1 MKKLLSEIITAWW
14 SEVDTKLVNPK
25 SEEAI
30 KGLKLVLREDFG
42 FDSDVI
48 DYVVEMVRSTPTNF
62 DLGGKTSGFD
72 VGKNQTAVSAQL
84 HPVWDDDDEDD
95 DEDDVY
101 NNNDGELSEWDVTLL
116 DGLEELN
123 EDVWVKHKKSG
134 NVYQVKEPNPEI
146 HTEPSPDEISNA
158 EKSGE
163 TKPKDGD
170 EEESGEE
177 ETQPPQQQSQDDEA
191 RAKADADIK
200 IGGRTAAEVD
210 ADKESKD
217 GDKSDTKDS
226 TTGFSSED
234 NKKSLDD
241 FIEKGFTNSEGA
253 PGSAGSML
261 NEIFS
266 STRATDSINNG
277 NEFDYDSAL
286 DTTCNQ
292 LKGSGLGKDNK
303 SNNLPTGVKKSEA
316 QPIAEKY
323 GISLGEAG
331 KAIIAT
337 RAAQSKNEHVTNN
350 ILKKNNIENA
360 KAEPFF
366 GDKKGMKA
374 QEDMV
379 AGVSGKV
386 LLGNTEVTKEEAIE
400 IIRSGGGGANPSD
413 TAIFVTNEDTG
424 DLHMTFY
431 SDKDNV
437 SALVAQSSLKAEFNL
452 KKKEVDKLIEKGTLN
467 KEQAEA
473 AKRVM
478 DESEAKHKELES
490 KLDSIT
496 AGPGKHLDTIETG
509 KLVELS
515 KTLSKGANPSKYW
528 DNNIKKK
535 MLKSSSSEYLPDG
548 SDNPPTD
555 EQIMKG
561 FVNYANA
568 NPNDLTND
576 EQRIIADL
584 SNSTDGPRLGAEIGK
599 IRKATIGTDLDT
611 IKKLNETKVMID
623 GKEVGLGTLLE
634 AESVAEKLHLGM
646 MFGGEGVFKDSDAF
660 YQESGGVKVDKDSL
674 AKCLPFKNKEGMI
687 KNFKVGEE
695 TEQTQ
700 RGGTAVTGGTKIIY
714 AVTQDG
720 KEYPIGEKKQRSKTG
735 ILGKLSTVY
744 NYHPSLQKCLKKQ

>member
-1 MKKLLSEIITAWW
+1 MNEFLNEIARLWWVEVGTELQNPISEKSINGLRKILEEEYDFD
-14 SEVDTKLVNPK
+14 SEVIEYIIESAVK
-25 SEEAI
+25 
-30 KGLKLVLREDFG
+30 
-42 FDSDVI
+42 
-48 DYVVEMVRSTPTNF
+48 TPTNF
-62 DLGGKTSGFD
+62 HLGGDRTSGMV
-72 VGKNQTAVSAQL
+72 VGSNDTAVSAHL
-84 HPVWDDDDEDD
+84 HTDDNEEEDIVEEEDNDEKDDKQSKERPDSGDDKEKIVKDLEKGALTAKEKEELKEIDDKLLKTKLKNPTTGNMNQVNTLLGKKKSDPTAYKVGKDFLGSQGVSDDDIEKQSDD
-95 DEDDVY
+95 SNDDAPT
-101 NNNDGELSEWDVTLL
+101 N
-116 DGLEELN
+116 
-123 EDVWVKHKKSG
+123 
-134 NVYQVKEPNPEI
+134 
-146 HTEPSPDEISNA
+146 
-158 EKSGE
+158 
-163 TKPKDGD
+163 
-170 EEESGEE
+170 
-177 ETQPPQQQSQDDEA
+177 
-191 RAKADADIK
+191 
-200 IGGRTAAEVD
+200 
-210 ADKESKD
+210 
-217 GDKSDTKDS
+217 
-226 TTGFSSED
+226 FSSED
-234 NKKSLDD
+234 NRKSLDD
-241 FIEKGFTNSEGA
+241 FVEKGFANSEGA

-266 STRATDSINNG
+266 STGATDSINSG
-277 NEFDYDSAL
+277 KEFDYDSTL
-286 DTTCNQ
+286 DATCNQ

-337 RAAQSKNEHVTNN
+337 RAAQSKNEHVTSN

-452 KKKEVDKLIEKGTLN
+452 KKKEVDKLVEKGTLN

-473 AKRVM
+473 AKRIM
-478 DESEAKHKELES
+478 DESEAKHREIES
-490 KLDSIT
+490 KLDSVT
-496 AGPGKHLDTIETG
+496 SGPGKHLDTVDTD

-515 KTLSKGANPSKYW
+515 KTLSKGANPDKYW
-528 DNNIKKK
+528 NKNIKGK
-535 MLKSSSSEYLPDG
+535 MSKPKMAEYLPDG

-555 EQIMKG
+555 KQLMKG
-561 FVNYANA
+561 FVNYANS
-568 NPNDLTND
+568 NPNDLSKD

-599 IRKATIGTDLDT
+599 IRKATISTDLDT

-623 GKEVGLGTLLE
+623 GKEVGMGTVLE

-646 MFGGEGVFKDSDAF
+646 MFGGKGVFKDSDAF
-660 YQESGGVKVDKDSL
+660 YQESGGVKVDRDSL
-674 AKCLPFKNKEGMI
+674 SKCLPFKNKEGMI

-700 RGGTAVTGGTKIIY
+700 RGGTAITGGSKIIY

>member
-1 MKKLLSEIITAWW
+1 MNNFLDDITRLWWIEVGTELNNPTSEA
-14 SEVDTKLVNPK
+14 S
-25 SEEAI
+25 I
-30 KGLKLVLREDFG
+30 KGLKKVLREDLEL
-42 FDSDVI
+42 DNDVI
-48 DYVVEMVRSTPTNF
+48 TYIVESIANRPSNF
-62 DLGGKTSGFD
+62 SLKVGKSSGID

-84 HPVWDDDDEDD
+84 HPNWEEEEGDIYQTVDLAEEEDDEDTKKDGERPDSGDDKEDAEKDIQKQSLTALEKDKLKKEAIDDKLLKTKLKNPTTGNMNQVNTLLGKKKSDPSAYKVGKDFLGSKGVSD
-95 DEDDVY
+95 DEIESAADSNKDDTPT
-101 NNNDGELSEWDVTLL
+101 N
-116 DGLEELN
+116 
-123 EDVWVKHKKSG
+123 
-134 NVYQVKEPNPEI
+134 
-146 HTEPSPDEISNA
+146 
-158 EKSGE
+158 
-163 TKPKDGD
+163 
-170 EEESGEE
+170 
-177 ETQPPQQQSQDDEA
+177 
-191 RAKADADIK
+191 
-200 IGGRTAAEVD
+200 
-210 ADKESKD
+210 
-217 GDKSDTKDS
+217 
-226 TTGFSSED
+226 FSSED
-234 NKKSLDD
+234 NRKSLDD
-241 FIEKGFTNSEGA
+241 FVEKGFANSEGA

-266 STRATDSINNG
+266 STGATDVINSG
-277 NEFDYDSAL
+277 KEFDYDSTL
-286 DTTCNQ
+286 DATCNQ

-337 RAAQSKNEHVTNN
+337 RAAQSKNEHVTSN
-350 ILKKNNIENA
+350 ILKKNNIKNA

-379 AGVSGKV
+379 AGVSGTV

-452 KKKEVDKLIEKGTLN
+452 KKKEVDKLVEKGTLN

-478 DESEAKHKELES
+478 DESEAKHREIES
-490 KLDSIT
+490 KLDSVT

-568 NPNDLTND
+568 NPTDLTKD

-599 IRKATIGTDLDT
+599 IRKATISTDLDT

-623 GKEVGLGTLLE
+623 GKEVGMGNVLE

-660 YQESGGVKVDKDSL
+660 YQESGGVKVDRDSL
-674 AKCLPFKNKEGMI
+674 AKCLPFDNKNEMI

-695 TEQTQ
+695 NEQIKK
-700 RGGTAVTGGTKIIY
+700 GGTAITGGSKIIY

-735 ILGKLSTVY
+735 ILGKLATVY

>member
-1 MKKLLSEIITAWW
+1 MNEFLNEIARLWWVEVGTELQNPISEKSINGLRKVLEEEYDFD
-14 SEVDTKLVNPK
+14 SEVIEYIIESAVK
-25 SEEAI
+25 
-30 KGLKLVLREDFG
+30 
-42 FDSDVI
+42 
-48 DYVVEMVRSTPTNF
+48 TPTNF
-62 DLGGKTSGFD
+62 HLGGDRTSGMV
-72 VGKNQTAVSAQL
+72 VGSNDTAVSAHL
-84 HPVWDDDDEDD
+84 HTDDNEEEDIVEEEDNDEKDDKQSKERPDSGDDKEKIVKDLEKGALTAKEKEELKEIDDKLLKTKLKNPTTGNMNQVNTLLGKKKSDPTAYKVGKDFLGSQGVSDDDIEKQSDD
-95 DEDDVY
+95 SNDDAPT
-101 NNNDGELSEWDVTLL
+101 N
-116 DGLEELN
+116 
-123 EDVWVKHKKSG
+123 
-134 NVYQVKEPNPEI
+134 
-146 HTEPSPDEISNA
+146 
-158 EKSGE
+158 
-163 TKPKDGD
+163 
-170 EEESGEE
+170 
-177 ETQPPQQQSQDDEA
+177 
-191 RAKADADIK
+191 
-200 IGGRTAAEVD
+200 
-210 ADKESKD
+210 
-217 GDKSDTKDS
+217 
-226 TTGFSSED
+226 FSSED
-234 NKKSLDD
+234 NRKSLDD
-241 FIEKGFTNSEGA
+241 FVEKGFANSEGA

-266 STRATDSINNG
+266 STGATDSINSG
-277 NEFDYDSAL
+277 KEFDYDSTL
-286 DTTCNQ
+286 DATCNQ

-337 RAAQSKNEHVTNN
+337 RAAQSKNEHVTSN

-452 KKKEVDKLIEKGTLN
+452 KKKEVDKLVEKGTLN

-473 AKRVM
+473 AKRIM
-478 DESEAKHKELES
+478 DESEAKHREIES
-490 KLDSIT
+490 KLDSVT
-496 AGPGKHLDTIETG
+496 SGPGKHLDTVDTD

-515 KTLSKGANPSKYW
+515 KTLSKGANPDKYW
-528 DNNIKKK
+528 NKNIKGK
-535 MLKSSSSEYLPDG
+535 MSKPKMAEYLPDG

-555 EQIMKG
+555 KQLMKG
-561 FVNYANA
+561 FVNYANS
-568 NPNDLTND
+568 NPNDLSKD

-599 IRKATIGTDLDT
+599 IRKATISTDLDT

-623 GKEVGLGTLLE
+623 GKEVGMGTVLE

-646 MFGGEGVFKDSDAF
+646 MFGGKGVFKDSDAF
-660 YQESGGVKVDKDSL
+660 YQESGGVKVDRDSL
-674 AKCLPFKNKEGMI
+674 SKCLPFKNKEGMI

-700 RGGTAVTGGTKIIY
+700 RGGTAITGGSKIIY

>member
-1 MKKLLSEIITAWW
+1 MNNFLDDITRLWWIEVGAELNNPTSEASI
-14 SEVDTKLVNPK
+14 E
-25 SEEAI
+25 
-30 KGLKLVLREDFG
+30 GLKKVLREDLE
-42 FDSDVI
+42 FDNDVI
-48 DYVVEMVRSTPTNF
+48 TYIVESIANRPSNF
-62 DLGGKTSGFD
+62 SLKVGKSSGID

-84 HPVWDDDDEDD
+84 HPNWEEEEGDIYQTVDLAEEEDDDDTKKDGERPDSGDDKEDAENDIEKQSLTALEKDKLKKEAINDKLLKTKLTNPTTGNKNQVSTLLGKKKSDPTAYKVGKQFLGDKGVSD
-95 DEDDVY
+95 DEIENQSDSDSDDT
-101 NNNDGELSEWDVTLL
+101 S
-116 DGLEELN
+116 
-123 EDVWVKHKKSG
+123 
-134 NVYQVKEPNPEI
+134 
-146 HTEPSPDEISNA
+146 SNY
-158 EKSGE
+158 S
-163 TKPKDGD
+163 
-170 EEESGEE
+170 S
-177 ETQPPQQQSQDDEA
+177 
-191 RAKADADIK
+191 ADN
-200 IGGRTAAEVD
+200 R
-210 ADKESKD
+210 
-217 GDKSDTKDS
+217 
-226 TTGFSSED
+226 
-234 NKKSLDD
+234 KSLDD

-266 STRATDSINNG
+266 STGATDSINAG
-277 NEFDYDSAL
+277 KEFNYDSVL
-286 DTTCNQ
+286 DSTCTQ

-316 QPIAEKY
+316 QPIAKKY
-323 GISLGEAG
+323 GISMGEAG

-350 ILKKNNIENA
+350 ILKKSNIKNG

-374 QEDMV
+374 QEEMV
-379 AGVSGKV
+379 NGIGGKV
-386 LLGNTEVTKEEAIE
+386 LLGNTEVTKEEAIK
-400 IIRSGGGGANPSD
+400 IIQSGGGGANPSD

-452 KKKEVDKLIEKGTLN
+452 KKKEVDKLVEKGTLS
-467 KEQAEA
+467 KEQAET
-473 AKRVM
+473 AKKVM
-478 DESEAKHKELES
+478 NDSEAKHREIES
-490 KLDSIT
+490 KLDNVT
-496 AGPGKHLDTIETG
+496 AGPGKHLDSIETG

-515 KTLSKGANPSKYW
+515 KTLSKGANPDKYW
-528 DNNIKKK
+528 NNNIKKK

-555 EQIMKG
+555 EQVMKG

-568 NPNDLTND
+568 NPLDLTKD

-599 IRKATIGTDLDT
+599 IRKATISTDLDT

-623 GKEVGLGTLLE
+623 GKEVGMGTVLE

-700 RGGTAVTGGTKIIY
+700 RGGNAITGASKIIY

>member
-1 MKKLLSEIITAWW
+1 MKNFLDEIVKLWWVEAGVELKNPTSEA
-14 SEVDTKLVNPK
+14 S
-25 SEEAI
+25 I
-30 KGLKLVLREDFG
+30 KALKTVLREDLELDEEF
-42 FDSDVI
+42 VRYI
-48 DYVVEMVRSTPTNF
+48 ANTIVESAVKVPTNF
-62 DLGGKTSGFD
+62 HLGGKRDSGMF
-72 VGKNQTAVSAQL
+72 VGKNQTAVSAHL
-84 HPVWDDDDEDD
+84 HDVGDIEDLEEADEEDNDDDTATKDD
-95 DEDDVY
+95 A
-101 NNNDGELSEWDVTLL
+101 L
-116 DGLEELN
+116 
-123 EDVWVKHKKSG
+123 K
-134 NVYQVKEPNPEI
+134 
-146 HTEPSPDEISNA
+146 
-158 EKSGE
+158 
-163 TKPKDGD
+163 
-170 EEESGEE
+170 
-177 ETQPPQQQSQDDEA
+177 
-191 RAKADADIK
+191 DIK
-200 IGGRTAAEVD
+200 KDSLTAAEK
-210 ADKESKD
+210 DKLKKEAIDDKLLKTKLTNPTTGNKNQVSTLLGKKKD
-217 GDKSDTKDS
+217 DPAAYKVGKDFLGDKGVSDDEIENQSDS
-226 TTGFSSED
+226 DSEAPAAGFSSED
-234 NKKSLDD
+234 NKNSLDD

-266 STRATDSINNG
+266 STGATDAINNG
-277 NEFDYDSAL
+277 KEFDYDSTL
-286 DTTCNQ
+286 DSVCNQ
-292 LKGSGLGKDNK
+292 LKGSGLGKDNQ
-303 SNNLPTGVKKSEA
+303 SSNLPTGVKKSEA

-337 RAAQSKNEHVTNN
+337 RAAESKNEHVTSN

-379 AGVSGKV
+379 AGVSGRV
-386 LLGNTEVTKEEAIE
+386 LLGNTEVTKEEAIK
-400 IIRSGGGGANPSD
+400 IIQSGGGGANPSD

-452 KKKEVDKLIEKGTLN
+452 KKKEVDKLVEKGTLS

-473 AKRVM
+473 AKEVM
-478 DESEAKHKELES
+478 NEAEAKHREIES
-490 KLDSIT
+490 KLDSVT
-496 AGPGKHLDTIETG
+496 SGPGKHLNTIEAG

-515 KTLSKGANPSKYW
+515 KTLSKGANPDKYW
-528 DNNIKKK
+528 NNNIKKK

-561 FVNYANA
+561 FVNYANK
-568 NPNDLTND
+568 NPLDLTKD
-576 EQRIIADL
+576 EQRIVADL

-599 IRKATIGTDLDT
+599 IRKATISTDLDT
-611 IKKLNETKVMID
+611 IKKLNETKIMVD
-623 GKEVGLGTLLE
+623 GKEMGMGTVLE

-660 YQESGGVKVDKDSL
+660 YQESGGVKVDRDSL

-700 RGGTAVTGGTKIIY
+700 RGGTAITGASKIIY

>member
-1 MKKLLSEIITAWW
+1 
-14 SEVDTKLVNPK
+14 
-25 SEEAI
+25 
-30 KGLKLVLREDFG
+30 
-42 FDSDVI
+42 
-48 DYVVEMVRSTPTNF
+48 
-62 DLGGKTSGFD
+62 
-72 VGKNQTAVSAQL
+72 
-84 HPVWDDDDEDD
+84 
-95 DEDDVY
+95 
-101 NNNDGELSEWDVTLL
+101 
-116 DGLEELN
+116 
-123 EDVWVKHKKSG
+123 
-134 NVYQVKEPNPEI
+134 
-146 HTEPSPDEISNA
+146 
-158 EKSGE
+158 
-163 TKPKDGD
+163 
-170 EEESGEE
+170 
-177 ETQPPQQQSQDDEA
+177 
-191 RAKADADIK
+191 
-200 IGGRTAAEVD
+200 
-210 ADKESKD
+210 
-217 GDKSDTKDS
+217 
-226 TTGFSSED
+226 
-234 NKKSLDD
+234 
-241 FIEKGFTNSEGA
+241 
-253 PGSAGSML
+253 ML

-266 STRATDSINNG
+266 STGATDAINNG
-277 NEFDYDSAL
+277 KEFDYDSTL
-286 DTTCNQ
+286 DSVCNQ
-292 LKGSGLGKDNK
+292 LKGSGLGKDNQ
-303 SNNLPTGVKKSEA
+303 SSNLPTGVKKSEA

-337 RAAQSKNEHVTNN
+337 RAAESKNEHVTSN
-350 ILKKNNIENA
+350 ILKKNNIKNA

-379 AGVSGKV
+379 AGVSGRV
-386 LLGNTEVTKEEAIE
+386 LLGNTEVTKEEAIK
-400 IIRSGGGGANPSD
+400 IIQSGGGGANPSD

-452 KKKEVDKLIEKGTLN
+452 KKKEIDKLVEKGTLS

-473 AKRVM
+473 AKEVM
-478 DESEAKHKELES
+478 NEAESKHRELES
-490 KLDSIT
+490 KLDSVT
-496 AGPGKHLDTIETG
+496 SGPGKHLNTIEAG

-515 KTLSKGANPSKYW
+515 KTLSKGANPDKYW
-528 DNNIKKK
+528 NNNIKKK

-568 NPNDLTND
+568 NPLDLTKD
-576 EQRIIADL
+576 EQRIVADL

-599 IRKATIGTDLDT
+599 IRKATISTDLDT
-611 IKKLNETKVMID
+611 IKKLNETKIMVD
-623 GKEVGLGTLLE
+623 GKEMGMGTVLE

-660 YQESGGVKVDKDSL
+660 YQESGGVKVDRDSL

-700 RGGTAVTGGTKIIY
+700 RGGTAITGASKIIY

>member
-1 MKKLLSEIITAWW
+1 MKNFLDEIVKLWWVEAGVELKNPTSEA
-14 SEVDTKLVNPK
+14 S
-25 SEEAI
+25 I
-30 KGLKLVLREDFG
+30 KALKTVLREDLELDEEF
-42 FDSDVI
+42 VRYI
-48 DYVVEMVRSTPTNF
+48 ANTIVESAVKVPTNF
-62 DLGGKTSGFD
+62 HLGGKRDSGMF
-72 VGKNQTAVSAQL
+72 VGKNQTAVSAHL
-84 HPVWDDDDEDD
+84 HDVGDIEDLEEADEEDNDDDTATKDD
-95 DEDDVY
+95 A
-101 NNNDGELSEWDVTLL
+101 L
-116 DGLEELN
+116 
-123 EDVWVKHKKSG
+123 K
-134 NVYQVKEPNPEI
+134 
-146 HTEPSPDEISNA
+146 
-158 EKSGE
+158 
-163 TKPKDGD
+163 
-170 EEESGEE
+170 
-177 ETQPPQQQSQDDEA
+177 
-191 RAKADADIK
+191 DIK
-200 IGGRTAAEVD
+200 KDSLTAAEK
-210 ADKESKD
+210 DKLKKEAIDDKLLKTKLTNPTTGNKNQVSTLLSKKKD
-217 GDKSDTKDS
+217 DPAAYKVGKDFLGDKGIDDEEIEKQSDSDS
-226 TTGFSSED
+226 EAPAAGFSSED
-234 NKKSLDD
+234 NKNSLDD

-266 STRATDSINNG
+266 STGATDAINNG
-277 NEFDYDSAL
+277 KEFDYDSTL
-286 DTTCNQ
+286 DSVCNQ
-292 LKGSGLGKDNK
+292 LKGSGLGKDNQ
-303 SNNLPTGVKKSEA
+303 SSNLPTGVKKSEA

-337 RAAQSKNEHVTNN
+337 RAAESKNEHVTSN

-379 AGVSGKV
+379 AGVSGRV
-386 LLGNTEVTKEEAIE
+386 LLGNTEVTKEEAIK
-400 IIRSGGGGANPSD
+400 IIQSGGGGANPSD

-452 KKKEVDKLIEKGTLN
+452 KKKEIDKLVEKGTLS
-467 KEQAEA
+467 KEQAKA
-473 AKRVM
+473 AKEVM
-478 DESEAKHKELES
+478 NEAEAKHREIES
-490 KLDSIT
+490 KLDSVT
-496 AGPGKHLDTIETG
+496 SGPGKHLDTVDTD

-515 KTLSKGANPSKYW
+515 KTLSKGANPDKYW
-528 DNNIKKK
+528 NNNIKKK

-568 NPNDLTND
+568 NPLDLTKD

-599 IRKATIGTDLDT
+599 IRKATIATDLDT
-611 IKKLNETKVMID
+611 IKKLNETKIMVD
-623 GKEVGLGTLLE
+623 GKEMGMGTVLE

-660 YQESGGVKVDKDSL
+660 YQESGGVKVDRDSL

-700 RGGTAVTGGTKIIY
+700 RGGTAITGASKIIY

>member
-1 MKKLLSEIITAWW
+1 MKSL
-14 SEVDTKLVNPK
+14 VDKLVREWAYRVNNGMPDPK
-25 SEEAI
+25 NRNHIEILEAVFRSMNYSETFISEYISELKEQQEFKARSKETGKIVYYKSKENMEKAI
-30 KGLKLVLREDFG
+30 EDG
-42 FDSDVI
+42 
-48 DYVVEMVRSTPTNF
+48 RSEPL
-62 DLGGKTSGFD
+62 DK
-72 VGKNQTAVSAQL
+72 K
-84 HPVWDDDDEDD
+84 DE
-95 DEDDVY
+95 
-101 NNNDGELSEWDVTLL
+101 
-116 DGLEELN
+116 
-123 EDVWVKHKKSG
+123 
-134 NVYQVKEPNPEI
+134 KEPK
-146 HTEPSPDEISNA
+146 
-158 EKSGE
+158 EKP
-163 TKPKDGD
+163 TKD
-170 EEESGEE
+170 
-177 ETQPPQQQSQDDEA
+177 PQQVSFD
-191 RAKADADIK
+191 
-200 IGGRTAAEVD
+200 RTAGTEKNPA
-210 ADKESKD
+210 SNQ
-217 GDKSDTKDS
+217 SNYSS
-226 TTGFSSED
+226 TD

-241 FIEKGFTNSEGA
+241 FIEKGFKDSEGA

-266 STRATDSINNG
+266 STGATEAINNG
-277 NEFDYDSAL
+277 KDFDFDSAL

-323 GISLGEAG
+323 GISIGEAG

-350 ILKKNNIENA
+350 IIKKNNIKNT

-386 LLGNTEVTKEEAIE
+386 LLGNTEVSKEEAIE

-437 SALVAQSSLKAEFNL
+437 NALVAQSSIKAEFNL
-452 KKKEVDKLIEKGTLN
+452 KKKEVDKLVEKGTLN
-467 KEQAEA
+467 KDQAEV

-478 DESEAKHKELES
+478 DESEAKHREIES
-490 KLDSIT
+490 KLDSVT
-496 AGPGKHLDTIETG
+496 AGPGKHLDSVETG

-535 MLKSSSSEYLPDG
+535 MSKSSSTKYLPDG

-568 NPNDLTND
+568 NPNDLTKD
-576 EQRIIADL
+576 EQRIVADL

-599 IRKATIGTDLDT
+599 IRKATISTDLDT
-611 IKKLNETKVMID
+611 IKKLNETKIMID
-623 GKEVGLGTLLE
+623 GKEVGMGTALE

-646 MFGGEGVFKDSDAF
+646 MFGGKGVFKDSDAF
-660 YQESGGVKVDKDSL
+660 YQESGGVKVDRDSL
-674 AKCLPFKNKEGMI
+674 AKCLPFKNKNEMI
-687 KNFKVGEE
+687 KSFEVSEE
-695 TEQTQ
+695 SEQTE
-700 RGGTAVTGGTKIIY
+700 RGGTTVTGGSKIIY
-714 AVTQDG
+714 AVSEG
-720 KEYPIGEKKQRSKTG
+720 GERYPIGEKKQRSKTG
-735 ILGKLSTVY
+735 ILGKLQTVY
-744 NYHPSLQKCLKKQ
+744 NYHPSLQKCLKQQ